1 MDNYTF
7 YMLLLLLF
15 LAIAIHNMYRLRK
28 ERDEYRYKYDF
39 LITEI
44 LTMLSEQI
52 KKEISLP
59 PPGKDTKPIIGTP
72 GKGREFDFRDF
83 PKSKKEI
90 EKVEKKSIVE
100 SNPFSDKIKCLTKHY
115 FTKLP
120 LFSHLITPLML
131 KKVKDLPIYENK
143 KELQKALE
151 EIKNVFGD
159 DFEII
164 QNTTLMNLM
173 CFFDEL
179 RKFHKMY
186 GLSPEEYYE
195 DNINMLIKW
204 SGSSDEN

>member
-1 MDNYTF
+1 MDYIYSISLF
-7 YMLLLLLF
+7 LLLLL
-15 LAIAIHNMYRLRK
+15 LIAIDYICRLRK
-28 ERDEYRYKYDF
+28 ERRELRNYYDV
-39 LITEI
+39 LLTNI
-44 LTMLSEQI
+44 LKGKHREKGLSNE
-52 KKEISLP
+52 K
-59 PPGKDTKPIIGTP
+59 IIGTP
-72 GKGREFDFRDF
+72 GGGREYDLTDF
-83 PKSKKEI
+83 PKSKEEVEEI
-90 EKVEKKSIVE
+90 AEKSISE
-100 SNPFSDKIKCLTKHY
+100 NNPFSDKIKCLTKHY

-131 KKVKDLPIYENK
+131 KRVKDLPIYENK
-143 KELQKALE
+143 EELQKALE

>member
-1 MDNYTF
+1 MDNYTY
-7 YMLLLLLF
+7 YMLLVLLF

-44 LTMLSEQI
+44 LTILSEQI
-52 KKEISLP
+52 NKEII
-59 PPGKDTKPIIGTP
+59 KDKKPIIGTP
-72 GKGREFDFRDF
+72 GGGREFDFRDF

-90 EKVEKKSIVE
+90 KKVEEKSIVE
-100 SNPFSDKIKCLTKHY
+100 NNPFSDKIKCLTKHY

-131 KKVKDLPIYENK
+131 KKVKDLPIYKNK
-143 KELQKALE
+143 EELQKALE

-173 CFFDEL
+173 CFFDDL
-179 RKFHKMY
+179 QKFHKMY

-195 DNINMLIKW
+195 NNINMLIKW

>member
-1 MDNYTF
+1 MDNYTY
-7 YMLLLLLF
+7 YMLLVLLF

-39 LITEI
+39 LITKI

-52 KKEISLP
+52 KKEI
-59 PPGKDTKPIIGTP
+59 KDTEPIIGTP
-72 GKGREFDFRDF
+72 GGGREYDFRDF

-90 EKVEKKSIVE
+90 EKVEEKSIVE
-100 SNPFSDKIKCLTKHY
+100 KNPFSDKIKCLTKHY

-143 KELQKALE
+143 EELQKALE

-173 CFFDEL
+173 CFFDDL
-179 RKFHKMY
+179 QKFHKMY

-195 DNINMLIKW
+195 NNINMLIKW